1 MQIYKVKNNQNIF
14 DVALNIYGSI
24 EGVFNLLANNP
35 ELSFSSIL
43 KEDDELYWDE
53 GSAIY
58 DHIVNTM
65 KAEHIIPVNGERHV
79 YFKETSATLRCVICV
94 SPDSPSI
101 TLLVSG
107 DGSMVVDWGDNSD
120 LENILLEPTD
130 KAYTSL
136 IMLLK
141 KERLDCM
148 VTLT

>member
-58 DHIVNTM
+58 DHIVM
-65 KAEHIIPVNGERHV
+65 EKDMC
-79 YFKETSATLRCVICV
+79 TLKRQV
-94 SPDSPSI
+94 
-101 TLLVSG
+101 LH
-107 DGSMVVDWGDNSD
+107 
-120 LENILLEPTD
+120 
-130 KAYTSL
+130 
-136 IMLLK
+136 
-141 KERLDCM
+141 
-148 VTLT
+148 

>member
-58 DHIVNTM
+58 DHN
-65 KAEHIIPVNGERHV
+65 
-79 YFKETSATLRCVICV
+79 FV
-94 SPDSPSI
+94 SI
-101 TLLVSG
+101 RRWKYG
-107 DGSMVVDWGDNSD
+107 C
-120 LENILLEPTD
+120 
-130 KAYTSL
+130 
-136 IMLLK
+136 
-141 KERLDCM
+141 RLG
-148 VTLT
+148 